1 MNENVAK
8 RVGRGAADDAAGA
21 GDPGPAL
28 DPANVQMVLKETK
41 DLIKLLEGTTMKRVK
56 VRAAGLDIELE
67 RQDAGT
73 VVSYA
78 SAPPPAP
85 GAPAA
90 AAPGGAAAPAAKP
103 GRMPVVAPLVG
114 VFYRA
119 SSPGAKPFVEVG
131 DTVERGQTVGIVEA
145 MKMMNDVTSDYR
157 GTVAEFAVKNGETV
171 QYEQTLLY
179 IDVGGGK

>member
-1 MNENVAK
+1 VTENGPKGA
-8 RVGRGAADDAAGA
+8 GRSAAGDTATTAVDAAQGV
-21 GDPGPAL
+21 
-28 DPANVQMVLKETK
+28 DPANVQLVLKETK
-41 DLIKLLEGTTMKRVK
+41 DLIKLLEGTSMKRVK

-67 RQDAGT
+67 RQEAGS

-78 SAPPPAP
+78 P
-85 GAPAA
+85 APAA
-90 AAPGGAAAPAAKP
+90 AAPSAAGGPPAAASTP

-114 VFYRA
+114 VFYRS
-119 SSPGAKPFVEVG
+119 SSPGAKPFVDVG
-131 DTVERGQTVGIVEA
+131 DTVERGQVVGIVEA
-145 MKMMNDVTSDYR
+145 MKMMNEVQSDYR

>member
-1 MNENVAK
+1 MTDNVAK
-8 RVGRGAADDAAGA
+8 GAGRGAPDDAASRMDPKA
-21 GDPGPAL
+21 GL

-56 VRAAGLDIELE
+56 VRTAGLDIELE

-73 VVSYA
+73 VVTYA
-78 SAPPPAP
+78 AAAAPAAGHAPA

-90 AAPGGAAAPAAKP
+90 AATP

-119 SSPGAKPFVEVG
+119 GSPGAKPFVDVG
-131 DTVERGQTVGIVEA
+131 DTVERGQIVGIVEA
-145 MKMMNDVTSDYR
+145 MKMMNEVTSDYR

-179 IDVGGGK
+179 LDVGGAK

>member
-1 MNENVAK
+1 MTEKVK
-8 RVGRGAADDAAGA
+8 G
-21 GDPGPAL
+21 PGPDAGGA
-28 DPANVQMVLKETK
+28 DVQLVLKETR
-41 DLIKLLEGTTMKRVK
+41 DLIKLLEGTSMKRVK
-56 VRAAGLDIELE
+56 VRAAGLEIELE
-67 RQDAGT
+67 RQDGGM
-73 VVSYA
+73 VSFAAPAPSPA
-78 SAPPPAP
+78 SAAAAGPA
-85 GAPAA
+85 APAA
-90 AAPGGAAAPAAKP
+90 AP

-131 DTVERGQTVGIVEA
+131 DTVERGQVVGIVEA
-145 MKMMNDVTSDYR
+145 MKMMNEVTSDFR

>member
-1 MNENVAK
+1 MTDSVAK
-8 RVGRGAADDAAGA
+8 GAGRGAPIEAASRVDAKG
-21 GDPGPAL
+21 GP

-56 VRAAGLDIELE
+56 VRTAGLDIELE

-73 VVSYA
+73 VVTYA
-78 SAPPPAP
+78 SPAPPAAAHPAAGAP
-85 GAPAA
+85 APAA
-90 AAPGGAAAPAAKP
+90 AP
-103 GRMPVVAPLVG
+103 GRMPIVAPLVG

-119 SSPGAKPFVEVG
+119 GSPGSKPFVDVG
-131 DTVERGQTVGIVEA
+131 DTVERGQVVGIVEA
-145 MKMMNDVTSDYR
+145 MKMMNEVTSDYR
-157 GTVAEFAVKNGETV
+157 GTVAEFAVKNGDTV

>member
-1 MNENVAK
+1 VTENVSK
-8 RVGRGAADDAAGA
+8 RAGRGAAEDAASQ
-21 GDPGPAL
+21 GDAGPAI

-73 VVSYA
+73 VVTYA
-78 SAPPPAP
+78 SAPPPASAS
-85 GAPAA
+85 GPAA
-90 AAPGGAAAPAAKP
+90 AGAPAPAAKP

-119 SSPGAKPFVEVG
+119 SSPGAKPFADVG
-131 DTVERGQTVGIVEA
+131 DTVERGQVVGIVEA
-145 MKMMNDVTSDYR
+145 MKMMNEVSAGQR
-157 GTVAEFAVKNGETV
+157 GRVAEILVDNEEYVEFGQALMYLEPLDG
-171 QYEQTLLY
+171 Q
-179 IDVGGGK
+179 

>member
-1 MNENVAK
+1 VTENVSK
-8 RVGRGAADDAAGA
+8 RAGRGAAEDAASQ
-21 GDPGPAL
+21 GDAGPAI

-73 VVSYA
+73 VVTYA
-78 SAPPPAP
+78 SAPPPASAS
-85 GAPAA
+85 GPAA
-90 AAPGGAAAPAAKP
+90 AGAPAPAAKP

-119 SSPGAKPFVEVG
+119 SSPGAKPFADVG
-131 DTVERGQTVGIVEA
+131 DTVERGQVVGIVEA
-145 MKMMNDVTSDYR
+145 MKMMNEVTSDYR
-157 GTVAEFAVKNGETV
+157 GTVAEFAVKNGDTV